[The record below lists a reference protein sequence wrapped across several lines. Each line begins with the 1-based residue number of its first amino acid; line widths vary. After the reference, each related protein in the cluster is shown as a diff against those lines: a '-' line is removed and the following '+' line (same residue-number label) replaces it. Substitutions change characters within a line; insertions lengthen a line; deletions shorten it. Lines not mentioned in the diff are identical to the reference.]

1 MMLHSMKL
9 CADQLNGITATP
21 TEATAA
27 ATAAAMRV
35 ANPSATLPTP
45 VAIVNANANAAI
57 SDNNNLNTSNTAA
70 SIASIAS
77 LVSNGNINSGNNNS
91 SSNGIVHRQ
100 LHQYQGKYLEAP
112 TASKFHPY
120 LRPTAVLANENS
132 CSSPTVAGT
141 SAFAATLFP
150 AFQST
155 VNSNV
160 AANKTTVTT
169 AVVGGAVNAT
179 TAPSGLLTLP
189 TTPLTA
195 VSNTTTT
202 NSNNNSASATAA
214 AFINS
219 DASFGNGNGGVGNN
233 YTTARFASELMSENE
248 DINSAQPSSSEP
260 NRATEAYAESMLTDD
275 CSNLIALSNNNCTN
289 GNAVDNTNGDAT
301 VENEFNKDQP
311 DPDNIKMFVGQIPK
325 SWDEAQLRKMFE
337 QYGRVHTL
345 NVLRDKVTS
354 VSRGCCFV
362 TYYTRK
368 AALKA
373 QDALH
378 NIKTLEGMHH
388 PIQMKPADSENRN
401 ERKLFVGMLNKK
413 YNEADVRQLFTG
425 HGTIEEC
432 TVLRDQNGQSKGC
445 AFVTFATKH
454 NAIGAIKALHQS
466 RTMEGCSAPL
476 VVKFADTQKEKD
488 QKKMQQL
495 QASLVGITALTTPST
510 GSIAGLAATPTNGLS
525 PASGATLV
533 PSPLTAASVRS
544 NSSMSAALAA
554 VAAAPQPTA
563 VANPASAL
571 VPTSAAISVSPSLLT
586 AAGTA
591 AQQASPYLTTTDAMN
606 ASAAQLHL
614 FQQLQAFGLHPAQY
628 LQGLNFPPDHSVTT
642 ASLSAAAAAATAAAN
657 HATAGAADASG
668 QPSNTVGNGLLSARS
683 IPMQN
688 LVTLAA
694 LGAHNYSPNQAL
706 QSHSHLI
713 PSSQQQQSQH
723 QQQQQRQI
731 HGLSYAPAQALSA
744 SNQAQAQAHMAHLLQ
759 SPLTMT
765 AQLTGAT
772 AANLWPGGESLTSP
786 YAPTL
791 SPLTNGAAFATT
803 ATPLTTTAL
812 QAAAAGVAGKQV
824 EGPDGSNLFIYHLPQ
839 EFTDTDLASTFL
851 PFGNVLSAK
860 VFIDKQTNLS
870 KCFGFVS
877 YDNPLSAGAAIQAM
891 HGFQIGTK
899 RLKVQ
904 LKRSKDAAKPY

>member
-628 LQGLNFPPDHSVTT
+628 LQG
-642 ASLSAAAAAATAAAN
+642 
-657 HATAGAADASG
+657 
-668 QPSNTVGNGLLSARS
+668 
-683 IPMQN
+683 
-688 LVTLAA
+688 
-694 LGAHNYSPNQAL
+694 
-706 QSHSHLI
+706 
-713 PSSQQQQSQH
+713 
-723 QQQQQRQI
+723 
-731 HGLSYAPAQALSA
+731 
-744 SNQAQAQAHMAHLLQ
+744 
-759 SPLTMT
+759 
-765 AQLTGAT
+765 
-772 AANLWPGGESLTSP
+772 PGGESLTSP

>member
-628 LQGLNFPPDHSVTT
+628 LQVSQPHLYRPLPPPPPPPPTMP
-642 ASLSAAAAAATAAAN
+642 
-657 HATAGAADASG
+657 
-668 QPSNTVGNGLLSARS
+668 QPV
-683 IPMQN
+683 
-688 LVTLAA
+688 
-694 LGAHNYSPNQAL
+694 
-706 QSHSHLI
+706 
-713 PSSQQQQSQH
+713 
-723 QQQQQRQI
+723 
-731 HGLSYAPAQALSA
+731 
-744 SNQAQAQAHMAHLLQ
+744 
-759 SPLTMT
+759 
-765 AQLTGAT
+765 QLMR
-772 AANLWPGGESLTSP
+772 
-786 YAPTL
+786 
-791 SPLTNGAAFATT
+791 
-803 ATPLTTTAL
+803 
-812 QAAAAGVAGKQV
+812 
-824 EGPDGSNLFIYHLPQ
+824 
-839 EFTDTDLASTFL
+839 LASPATL
-851 PFGNVLSAK
+851 LAMDYSQLDPFRCR
-860 VFIDKQTNLS
+860 TW
-870 KCFGFVS
+870 
-877 YDNPLSAGAAIQAM
+877 
-891 HGFQIGTK
+891 
-899 RLKVQ
+899 
-904 LKRSKDAAKPY
+904 

>member
-21 TEATAA
+21 TD

-70 SIASIAS
+70 SIAS

-91 SSNGIVHRQ
+91 SNSNGIVHRQ

-155 VNSNV
+155 VNSNI

-179 TAPSGLLTLP
+179 TASSGLLTLP

-195 VSNTTTT
+195 VSNTTT
-202 NSNNNSASATAA
+202 NNSNSSNNNSASATAA

-219 DASFGNGNGGVGNN
+219 DASFGNGNGGAGNN
-233 YTTARFASELMSENE
+233 YTTAHFTSELMSEND
-248 DINSAQPSSSEP
+248 DINNAQPNSNEP
-260 NRATEAYAESMLTDD
+260 NRATETYAESMLTDD

-289 GNAVDNTNGDAT
+289 GNAVDNINGDASE
-301 VENEFNKDQP
+301 ENEFNKDQP

-706 QSHSHLI
+706 QSHSHLVA
-713 PSSQQQQSQH
+713 SSQQQQQ
-723 QQQQQRQI
+723 QQTQQQQRQI

-759 SPLTMT
+759 TPLTMT

-839 EFTDTDLASTFL
+839 EFNDTDLASTFL

>member
-21 TEATAA
+21 TDAATATATAA
-27 ATAAAMRV
+27 AAATMRV

-57 SDNNNLNTSNTAA
+57 SDNNNLNTSNAA
-70 SIASIAS
+70 ATIAG
-77 LVSNGNINSGNNNS
+77 LVSNGNINSGNNSHNNNTNNS
-91 SSNGIVHRQ
+91 SSNGNGIVHRQ
-100 LHQYQGKYLEAP
+100 LHQYQAKYLETP

-155 VNSNV
+155 VNSNL

-195 VSNTTTT
+195 VSNTT
-202 NSNNNSASATAA
+202 NNNNSVSATAA

-219 DASFGNGNGGVGNN
+219 DASFGNGNVSGNN
-233 YTTARFASELMSENE
+233 YTTAHFTSSQPENE
-248 DINSAQPSSSEP
+248 DINNTQASSNEP
-260 NRATEAYAESMLTDD
+260 NGATEAYTESMMTDD

-289 GNAVDNTNGDAT
+289 GNAVDNTNGDT
-301 VENEFNKDQP
+301 IVENEFNKDQP

-325 SWDEAQLRKMFE
+325 SWEEARLRNMFE

-510 GSIAGLAATPTNGLS
+510 GSIAGLGATPTNGLS

-554 VAAAPQPTA
+554 VAAAPQPNA

-591 AQQASPYLTTTDAMN
+591 PQQASAYLTTTDAMN

-628 LQGLNFPPDHSVTT
+628 LQVSQPHLYRPLPPPPP
-642 ASLSAAAAAATAAAN
+642 
-657 HATAGAADASG
+657 
-668 QPSNTVGNGLLSARS
+668 QP
-683 IPMQN
+683 P
-688 LVTLAA
+688 
-694 LGAHNYSPNQAL
+694 
-706 QSHSHLI
+706 
-713 PSSQQQQSQH
+713 
-723 QQQQQRQI
+723 
-731 HGLSYAPAQALSA
+731 
-744 SNQAQAQAHMAHLLQ
+744 
-759 SPLTMT
+759 TMPQPV
-765 AQLTGAT
+765 QLMR
-772 AANLWPGGESLTSP
+772 
-786 YAPTL
+786 
-791 SPLTNGAAFATT
+791 
-803 ATPLTTTAL
+803 
-812 QAAAAGVAGKQV
+812 
-824 EGPDGSNLFIYHLPQ
+824 
-839 EFTDTDLASTFL
+839 LASPATL
-851 PFGNVLSAK
+851 LAMDYSQLDPFRCR
-860 VFIDKQTNLS
+860 TW
-870 KCFGFVS
+870 
-877 YDNPLSAGAAIQAM
+877 
-891 HGFQIGTK
+891 
-899 RLKVQ
+899 
-904 LKRSKDAAKPY
+904 